1 MRKISVLVII
11 FLLISCSNNK
21 KIGKIEVWD
30 KALNEIIDTTA
41 TADVLAE
48 GFTWSEGPLWLEKEN
63 KLIFSDVPNN
73 IIWSW
78 NENEGLQKY
87 LQPSGYTIT
96 EQGNGNE
103 GANGLLLNAR
113 NQLVLCQHGDR
124 RIAIMQSDLQNPT
137 ANFKTIINNW
147 QGKRLNSPNDAVY
160 DEKENLYFTDPP
172 YGLKN
177 DDQDSLKEIP
187 FSGLFL
193 YTKTDSLKL
202 LSTQF
207 TRPNGLALFPGDSL
221 LLIANSDA
229 NQAFWKLLSIRND
242 SIVKEKI
249 WFDATTKTSTEPG
262 LPDGLKINSK
272 GIVFA
277 TGPGGVWIFNKDGKV
292 LGRILLPVPAANCA
306 LHANEKYLYIT
317 AEKYLLGI
325 QLK

>member
-1 MRKISVLVII
+1 MKLLSIFAISLIW
-11 FLLISCSNNK
+11 ISCSTK
-21 KIGKIEVWD
+21 SKIGSIEVWD
-30 KALNEIIDTTA
+30 QELATVVDTTLAA
-41 TADVLAE
+41 TYLAE
-48 GFTWSEGPLWLEKEN
+48 GFVWSEGPLWLEKEN
-63 KLIFSDVPNN
+63 KLIFTDVPKN

-78 NENEGLQKY
+78 DEKNGLQKY
-87 LQPSGYTIT
+87 LQPSGYTLAET
-96 EQGNGNE
+96 GNAGE
-103 GANGLLLNAR
+103 GANGLLLNAN

-124 RIAIMQSDLQNPT
+124 RMAIMQSDLQNPS
-137 ANFKTIINNW
+137 ANFTTIVHKWEN
-147 QGKRLNSPNDAVY
+147 KRLNSPNDAVY
-160 DEKENLYFTDPP
+160 DANGNLFFTDPP

-177 DDQDSLKEIP
+177 DDKDTLKEIS
-187 FSGLFL
+187 FSGLYL

-221 LLIANSDA
+221 LLVANSDP
-229 NQAFWKLLSIRND
+229 NQAYWKLLSIRNN

-249 WFDATTKTSTEPG
+249 WFDATIKTSTEPG

-292 LGRILLPVPAANCA
+292 LGRIVLPMPAANCA